1 VLMCV
6 LPVKETGTDL
16 LSQHG
21 VPLLL
26 VYSPHLLWQV
36 NETAMDAPD
45 DEMKEV
51 NINNMSALST
61 EARCACA
68 RRTRTRAQGHVYKD
82 TCTRTRAPLLRGA
95 SALSTEAR
103 CAWWC
108 GCARAWPASDA
119 GEATMAWRSGH
130 VRATGDGG
138 AACCDDAV
146 GE

>member
-1 VLMCV
+1 MLMCV

-82 TCTRTRAPLLRGA
+82 TCTSPQRRVHPLHGGQVRVVVWMRAGL
-95 SALSTEAR
+95 AR
-103 CAWWC
+103 
-108 GCARAWPASDA
+108 
-119 GEATMAWRSGH
+119 E
-130 VRATGDGG
+130 
-138 AACCDDAV
+138 
-146 GE
+146 